1 MKKDKIAFIG
11 CGLIGAGLAANS
23 LLTGHPTAL
32 YDTCDLAIIRDRI
45 AAILTTFVE
54 NGVYTKEQAEEA
66 ASLAFYTNDMVAAVE
81 GAVFVQESAPERLEI
96 KRSIYR
102 TVQET
107 CGRDVVIGSSASNI
121 MTSTLQEGAL
131 YPDRIVVGHPFNPS
145 HLLPTV
151 EVVVGKQTSQET
163 VDFTKQIYS
172 EMDKVPVVCLK
183 DEVGYLVQRINS
195 QILETAIYLANNGY
209 ASVED
214 IDKAIMY
221 GPGMRL
227 PLCGQ
232 LLSIGLGVA
241 GGGWRALAQ
250 KYCGTDTPKEY
261 LVVADGVD
269 EEMAHRPAAIGNDV
283 ESIIK
288 YRDKALIELQRVQ
301 RRIP

>member
-1 MKKDKIAFIG
+1 MYRSPRRNVLRSSAAF
-11 CGLIGAGLAANS
+11 
-23 LLTGHPTAL
+23 TG
-32 YDTCDLAIIRDRI
+32 
-45 AAILTTFVE
+45 
-54 NGVYTKEQAEEA
+54 
-66 ASLAFYTNDMVAAVE
+66 
-81 GAVFVQESAPERLEI
+81 
-96 KRSIYR
+96 

-241 GGGWRALAQ
+241 GRRLACTGPEILRYRCSQ
-250 KYCGTDTPKEY
+250 GVSGCG
-261 LVVADGVD
+261 
-269 EEMAHRPAAIGNDV
+269 
-283 ESIIK
+283 
-288 YRDKALIELQRVQ
+288 Q
-301 RRIP
+301 RRG

>member
-1 MKKDKIAFIG
+1 MKKDKLAFAG
-11 CGLIGAGLAANS
+11 CGLIGVGLAANS
-23 LLTGHPTAL
+23 LMTGHPTAL
-32 YDTCDLAIIRDRI
+32 YDTGDLEIVKGRI
-45 AAILTTFVE
+45 AAILDTFKE
-54 NGVYTKEQAEEA
+54 NGVITQEQADEA
-66 ASLAFYTNDMVAAVE
+66 ASLAFYTNDLVAAVKD
-81 GAVFVQESAPERLEI
+81 AVFVQESAPERLEI
-96 KRSIYR
+96 KQAIYR

-107 CGRDVVIGSSASNI
+107 CGRDIIICSSASNI

-145 HLLPTV
+145 QLLPTIEIV
-151 EVVVGKQTSQET
+151 LGKQTSQET
-163 VDFTKQIYS
+163 VDLAKKIYT

-214 IDKAIMY
+214 VDKAIMY

-250 KYCGTDTPKEY
+250 KYCGTEAPKEY

-269 EEMAHRPAAIGNDV
+269 EEMAHRPAAIGNDT

-288 YRDKALIELQRVQ
+288 YRDKALSELQRIQ
-301 RRIP
+301 GRM